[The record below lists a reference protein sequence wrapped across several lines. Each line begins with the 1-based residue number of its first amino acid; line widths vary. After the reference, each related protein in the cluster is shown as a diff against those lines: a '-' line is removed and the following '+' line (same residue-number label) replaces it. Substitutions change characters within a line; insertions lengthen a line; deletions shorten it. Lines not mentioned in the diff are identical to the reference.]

1 MISLT
6 TIALTAFALLLFFIA
21 RVVLSK
27 MLNMNTR
34 LESMEKAINSQLSGD
49 SSIDATIE
57 QKLETKL
64 ELMRKK
70 ALEQYAD
77 MREKMT
83 KQAVPPA
90 TPAPVVAPPA
100 AAPSVS
106 TTSTFPVIP
115 PPTDEPRAPIRK
127 IPNHPIDVTQKI
139 RRVLPN
145 APIRIEEPV
154 SDTDSDTGKPA
165 VEDVDA
171 AQIEEIQT
179 PSSQN
184 EIADDEAKADSD
196 TALDPAPD
204 LNLGA
209 DPVDS
214 ALTLTD
220 EKVKVERSKRRKK
233 V

>member
-90 TPAPVVAPPA
+90 TPAPVVA
-100 AAPSVS
+100 

>member
-64 ELMRKK
+64 ESMRKK
-70 ALEQYAD
+70 AMEQYAD

-100 AAPSVS
+100 AAPSIS
-106 TTSTFPVIP
+106 TSTFPVIP
-115 PPTDEPRAPIRK
+115 PSTDEPRAPIRK

-139 RRVLPN
+139 RRVLPH

-165 VEDVDA
+165 VEEVNDA
-171 AQIEEIQT
+171 AQIEEIKT
-179 PSSQN
+179 PD
-184 EIADDEAKADSD
+184 EIVDASDDAKADSD
-196 TALDPAPD
+196 TAMDPVPET
-204 LNLGA
+204 A
-209 DPVDS
+209 DPVNDS
-214 ALTLTD
+214 PEVDKTTD